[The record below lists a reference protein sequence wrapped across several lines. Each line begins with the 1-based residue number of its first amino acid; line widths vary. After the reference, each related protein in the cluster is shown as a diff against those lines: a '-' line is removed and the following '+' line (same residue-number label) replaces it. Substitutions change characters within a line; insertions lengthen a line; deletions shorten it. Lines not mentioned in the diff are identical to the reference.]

1 MLLAQYT
8 KLNQKEK
15 KDEFYF
21 YDKETFL
28 NLHFISFLQI
38 MLELAGIIILGILA
52 QWVAWKLK
60 IPAILP
66 LILIGLLVGPIAAEF
81 LSEDGSKWIE
91 PVWNGE
97 KGLFPGESLY
107 YFVSLAISIILF
119 EGGLTLKRNEIKNV
133 GPVITKLITIGS
145 AITFFGSG
153 ILAHYIFDLS
163 WDVSFLFAGLII
175 VTGPTVITPILR
187 NIPLKKDVS
196 TVLKWEGILIDPI
209 GALVAVLVFEF
220 ISVGGGGG
228 FTKTAL
234 IEFGKILLFG
244 TTFGFTF
251 AHALTYAVNK
261 KMIPHYLLNVV
272 SLSTVLLVF
281 VESEVFAH
289 ESGLLAVVVMGMVLG
304 NGKLKNL
311 KELLY
316 FKESLSV
323 LLISILFI
331 LLAANINI
339 NQLMLLY
346 TWKTAALFAIVVFV
360 IRPLAVFAS
369 TMNSK
374 LQFNEKMFISW
385 VGPRGIVAAGIASL
399 FGSKL
404 LKQGVEGAEYI
415 TPLVFM
421 IVLGTVLLNATT
433 ARLFAKMVGVFL
445 KSSNAILFVGASK
458 PSRLIASYLRDKGKR
473 VVLIDSNKTFIEK
486 AMEDDLEAFN
496 VNIYDD
502 DLTDNIELNDVGYL
516 IALTGNDAVNKYALT
531 NFSESLGEHGSYRLA
546 SSLEVINATT
556 EERQGFFTPKDDY
569 INLSEAF
576 RENPTIK
583 EVSINSE
590 AEYNKIFTILAKEEK
605 SIPLFIEKEE
615 SLYLIPE
622 FEKLDLEKKDITL
635 SYLGKDVGDDYKI
648 EIEQEEVEIEDEDP
662 LVKTAVKPVGD
673 EKN

>member
-1 MLLAQYT
+1 M
-8 KLNQKEK
+8 
-15 KDEFYF
+15 
-21 YDKETFL
+21 
-28 NLHFISFLQI
+28 I
-38 MLELAGIIILGILA
+38 ELAGIIILGILA
-52 QWVAWKLK
+52 QWVAWKFK

-81 LSEDGSKWIE
+81 LSEDGTKWIE
-91 PVWNGE
+91 PVWNGK
-97 KGLFPGESLY
+97 KGLFPGDSLY

-119 EGGLTLKRNEIKNV
+119 EGGLTLKRSEIKNV

-145 AITFFGSG
+145 TITFFGAG
-153 ILAHYIFDLS
+153 MVAHYVFDLS
-163 WDVSFLFAGLII
+163 WELSFLFSGLII

-187 NIPLKKDVS
+187 NIPLKKDIS

-220 ISVGGGGG
+220 ISVGGGSG

-234 IEFGKILLFG
+234 LEFGKILLFG

-251 AHALTYAVNK
+251 AHALAYAINK

-281 VESEVFAH
+281 IESEVFAH

-304 NGKLKNL
+304 NGKLSNL

-331 LLAANINI
+331 LLAANINMED
-339 NQLMLLY
+339 LLLLY
-346 TWKTAALFAIVVFV
+346 TWKTVTLFAAVVFV
-360 IRPLAVFAS
+360 IRPLAVFVS
-369 TMNSK
+369 TRNSK
-374 LQFNEKMFISW
+374 LKFNEKLFISW

-421 IVLGTVLLNATT
+421 IVLGTVLFNATT

-445 KSSNAILFVGASK
+445 KRSDAILIIGASS
-458 PSRLIASYLRDKGKR
+458 PARLIAKYLKDNDKR
-473 VVLIDSNKTFIEK
+473 VILIDSNKNFIQKSLK
-486 AMEDDLEAFN
+486 AGLEAIEID
-496 VNIYDD
+496 IYNQ

-516 IALTGNDAVNKYALT
+516 IAMTGSEAVNKYAIESFSN
-531 NFSESLGEHGSYRLA
+531 NFGEQGSYRLA
-546 SSLEVINATT
+546 TS
-556 EERQGFFTPKDDY
+556 EEIKNPNLSIEQQQILFNPKGDY

-576 RENPTIK
+576 RENPKIY
-583 EVSINSE
+583 EVEINTE
-590 AEYNKIFTILAKEEK
+590 EEYKTMVSRLFNEFK
-605 SIPLFIEKEE
+605 SVLLFIRKDDK
-615 SLYLIPE
+615 LYLIPE
-622 FEKLDLEKKDITL
+622 FEKTELTKEDCTL
-635 SYLGKDVGDDYKI
+635 IYLGKNV
-648 EIEQEEVEIEDEDP
+648 
-662 LVKTAVKPVGD
+662 
-673 EKN
+673 